1 MSSAEINDPRI
12 RRSALRLRL
21 AVLVAMALLA
31 VTLVLAWVGPVLG
44 LAKVEIQDKSGLID
58 SRVAGTGAMLLIE
71 IALFRLVQMLSAIG
85 EGDLF
90 SSRVI
95 RHFRGFAFWLLLVAL
110 AGVAMPMIAALVGLH
125 PLAGG
130 AHRMALVI
138 SLTDVLAVGITLLLF
153 LLARLLERAR
163 QLDED
168 MREIV

>member
-1 MSSAEINDPRI
+1 MSSTEINDLRI
-12 RRSALRLRL
+12 RRGALRLRL
-21 AVLVAMALLA
+21 AVIVAMILLA
-31 VTLVLAWVGPVLG
+31 ATLALAWAGPVLG
-44 LAKVEIQDKSGLID
+44 LAKVEIQNKSGLID
-58 SRVAGTGAMLLIE
+58 SLVAGSAAMLLIE

-95 RHFRGFAFWLLLVAL
+95 RHFRGFAFWLLLVAI
-110 AGVAMPMIAALVGLH
+110 AGVAMPLIAALSGSY
-125 PLAGG
+125 PLTGG
-130 AHRMALVI
+130 AHRLALVI